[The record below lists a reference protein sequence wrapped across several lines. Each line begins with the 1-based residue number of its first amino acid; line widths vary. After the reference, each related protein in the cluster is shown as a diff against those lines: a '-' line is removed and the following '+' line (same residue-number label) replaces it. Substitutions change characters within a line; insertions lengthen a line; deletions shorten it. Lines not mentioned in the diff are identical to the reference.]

1 MNVVDQAL
9 KNAHFDPTLLEL
21 EVTESA
27 FLDQDPGSIRL
38 FNAMCDMGI
47 RVAIDDFG
55 TGYSNLAY
63 LKRLPLDALKIDQS
77 FVRGLPFQNS
87 DKEIV
92 TAIIALAKSLGLT
105 VTAEGVESA
114 EQKDMLKAL
123 GCDDFQGFH
132 FSEPLSAFQFA
143 QILKSDL

>member
-1 MNVVDQAL
+1 
-9 KNAHFDPTLLEL
+9 
-21 EVTESA
+21 
-27 FLDQDPGSIRL
+27 
-38 FNAMCDMGI
+38 
-47 RVAIDDFG
+47 
-55 TGYSNLAY
+55 
-63 LKRLPLDALKIDQS
+63 LDALKIDQS